1 VTVAADPTFTM
12 RDTGPAVER
21 EVAGDLIRRG
31 VRALPI
37 FLAVG
42 FVGWGVD
49 GILSVAFAAGLILA
63 NFWVSAALLA
73 WAARTS
79 YSLLMG
85 VTLFGFLVRLGAIVG
100 AVMAVR
106 HMDWVA
112 AWPLGATLIV
122 AHLGLLFWEARFVSA
137 SLAFP
142 GLKPGSEE

>member
-1 VTVAADPTFTM
+1 MTVAADPTFTM

-63 NFWVSAALLA
+63 NFWVSAAL
-73 WAARTS
+73 
-79 YSLLMG
+79 
-85 VTLFGFLVRLGAIVG
+85 
-100 AVMAVR
+100 MAVR

>member
-1 VTVAADPTFTM
+1 MTVAAEPTFTL
-12 RDTGPAVER
+12 RDPGPAVER
-21 EVAGDLIRRG
+21 EVAADLIRRG

-42 FVGWGVD
+42 FVGWGID
-49 GILSVAFAAGLILA
+49 GVLSVAFAAALILA
-63 NFWVSAALLA
+63 NFWVSAAMLA

-85 VTLFGFLVRLGAIVG
+85 VTLFGFIVRLGAIVA
-100 AVMAVR
+100 AVLAVR

-112 AWPLGATLIV
+112 PWPLGATLIV